1 MNIFQVVASSYVHP
15 LELEDLD
22 YDLTSPSQVLSYD
35 IFLSVKPIY
44 T

>member
-1 MNIFQVVASSYVHP
+1 MNIFQVVCSSYVYP

-22 YDLTSPSQVLSYD
+22 YNLTSPSQVLSHD
-35 IFLSVKPIY
+35 IFPSVQPIC